1 MLVPLEMQVG
11 SIVPKDWKQADENKR
26 EKASALVEKNRKL
39 YNFKTRQPIV
49 DRRLILSYLHLL
61 ASSRRFV
68 AFLEEK

>member
-1 MLVPLEMQVG
+1 MLVPLVMQVG
-11 SIVPKDWKQADENKR
+11 SIVPKDWKQADENKC

>member
-11 SIVPKDWKQADENKR
+11 SIVPKDWKQADENKW